1 MMVAAQ
7 ETFNIFLFINV
18 EFYSHFILYLS
29 VETVLIFSGFFYKSK
44 VQKDSIYLKWKSF
57 ATL

>member
-1 MMVAAQ
+1 MMIAAQ
-7 ETFNIFLFINV
+7 ETFHILF
-18 EFYSHFILYLS
+18 FCYSHFILYLS